1 MDKTAKKRMINDL
14 KVSLSFH
21 SFFFFFL
28 IIYEIT
34 NLLFDENQYLTRCEN
49 EVVDTVFQSTFEIR
63 YQALY

>member
-21 SFFFFFL
+21 SFFFFL

-34 NLLFDENQYLTRCEN
+34 NLLFFENQYLTRCEN

-63 YQALY
+63 YQAFY

>member
-21 SFFFFFL
+21 SFFFL

>member
-1 MDKTAKKRMINDL
+1 MDKTAKKRMIND
-14 KVSLSFH
+14 KSIFIVSFV
-21 SFFFFFL
+21 FFF

>member
-21 SFFFFFL
+21 SFFF